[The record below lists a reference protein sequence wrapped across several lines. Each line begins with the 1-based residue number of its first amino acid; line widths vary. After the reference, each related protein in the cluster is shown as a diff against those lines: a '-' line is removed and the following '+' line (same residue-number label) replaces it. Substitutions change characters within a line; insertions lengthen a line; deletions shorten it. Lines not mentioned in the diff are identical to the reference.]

1 MRDDMMIESLPRR
14 KKYAHRDT
22 DRESSVSY
30 ERVRACVFASLKND
44 EVRRVFSP
52 TFNYISNKSHKRER
66 DSNKRAS
73 ARASTNSSLIQA

>member
-1 MRDDMMIESLPRR
+1 MIESLPRR

-44 EVRRVFSP
+44 DEMRRVFSP
-52 TFNYISNKSHKRER
+52 TFNYISNKSHKERER
-66 DSNKRAS
+66 VINAR

>member
-1 MRDDMMIESLPRR
+1 MILSLPRR

-44 EVRRVFSP
+44 DEMRRVFSP
-52 TFNYISNKSHKRER
+52 TFNYISNKSHKERER
-66 DSNKRAS
+66 VINAR
-73 ARASTNSSLIQA
+73 ARASTNSSLIQV